1 MIKFTLILLSILSLL
16 LSCSAGPKKV
26 SVASN
31 AAFPPMEYIDDNQA
45 LVGFDIDLMK
55 AVAKAAGFEVSFQSV
70 GWGEI
75 FGGLQNGDYD
85 AIVSSVTITDVRK
98 TTYDFSNPYINAGQI
113 TVVPLEST
121 AKQLVDLKGRP
132 VGVLKGT
139 TGSDIVEKTLS
150 SPENLKAYDE
160 ISLAFED
167 LFNRRLAGVVIDT
180 PVAAQYVLRNQRYKA
195 AFQMIGDPLTDESYG
210 VVVKKGNKALLALIN
225 EGLDRIKV
233 DGTYDKIKAQWLR

>member
-1 MIKFTLILLSILSLL
+1 M
-16 LSCSAGPKKV
+16 
-26 SVASN
+26 
-31 AAFPPMEYIDDNQA
+31 
-45 LVGFDIDLMK
+45 
-55 AVAKAAGFEVSFQSV
+55 
-70 GWGEI
+70 
-75 FGGLQNGDYD
+75 
-85 AIVSSVTITDVRK
+85 
-98 TTYDFSNPYINAGQI
+98 
-113 TVVPLEST
+113 
-121 AKQLVDLKGRP
+121 
-132 VGVLKGT
+132 GVLKGT